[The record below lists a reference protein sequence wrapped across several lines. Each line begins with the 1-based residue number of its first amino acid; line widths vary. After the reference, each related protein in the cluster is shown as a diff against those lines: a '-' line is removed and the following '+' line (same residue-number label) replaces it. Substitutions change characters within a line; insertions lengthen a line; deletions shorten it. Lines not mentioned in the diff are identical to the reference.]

1 MTPAI
6 DNDGWLI
13 DARRRLSP
21 NCDERP
27 ADCGI
32 DLAVLHG
39 ISLPPGEFGGD
50 DILRL
55 FENRLD
61 CSARPSYDALRGLRV
76 SAHFLIIRTG
86 DITQLFL
93 VKNAHGTPVIHLGAV
108 VNSATIFRS
117 A

>member
-61 CSARPSYDALRGLRV
+61 CSAALLMMPCADCAYRR
-76 SAHFLIIRTG
+76 
-86 DITQLFL
+86 
-93 VKNAHGTPVIHLGAV
+93 
-108 VNSATIFRS
+108 IF
-117 A
+117 